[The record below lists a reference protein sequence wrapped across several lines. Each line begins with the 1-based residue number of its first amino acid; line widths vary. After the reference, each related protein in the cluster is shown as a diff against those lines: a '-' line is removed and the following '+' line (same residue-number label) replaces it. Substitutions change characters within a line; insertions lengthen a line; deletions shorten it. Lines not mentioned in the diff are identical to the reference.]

1 MLKSCSVTILNG
13 FRSIEPTQYAIPF
26 ISVISDLTFSIK
38 LSSSTSVTVN
48 VHPNFSAIEPTS
60 VSFLATRWISFP
72 EFFNCSAK
80 LDPIDPVAPKIRYF
94 SDMSEKYLIFGATGS
109 IGSSLAEQLKN
120 SGNDIH
126 LVARNET
133 EVGSIAEKLGCT
145 FTVTD
150 VLEDN
155 FIEKV
160 KSDITEIKGIAYCVG
175 SIDLKPLRMV
185 TEQDFN
191 KCMKL
196 NLYSAVEVIKGYQE
210 SLKKNKGSIVLF
222 STVAA
227 QRGFTNHA
235 IIASA
240 KAAVEGLT
248 VSLAAEFA
256 PNIRVNCIAPS
267 LTKSKIA
274 EPMLKNTTIAEGIAK
289 AHPLKRL
296 GEGKDSAS
304 LAKFLITEDGSWVT
318 GQIIAVDGGRS
329 KLS

>member
-1 MLKSCSVTILNG
+1 
-13 FRSIEPTQYAIPF
+13 
-26 ISVISDLTFSIK
+26 
-38 LSSSTSVTVN
+38 
-48 VHPNFSAIEPTS
+48 
-60 VSFLATRWISFP
+60 
-72 EFFNCSAK
+72 
-80 LDPIDPVAPKIRYF
+80 
-94 SDMSEKYLIFGATGS
+94 MSEKYLIFGATGS
-109 IGSSLAEQLKN
+109 VGSSLAEQLKN

-126 LVARNET
+126 LVARNES
-133 EVGSIAEKLGCT
+133 EVKAIAEKLGCSY
-145 FTVTD
+145 TVAD
-150 VLEDN
+150 VLEDG

-160 KSDITEIKGIAYCVG
+160 KSDINDIKGVAYCVG

-185 TEQDFN
+185 TEAEMN

-196 NLYSAVEVIKGYQE
+196 NLYSAIEVIKGFQE
-210 SLKKNKGSIVLF
+210 SLKKNKGSVVLF

-227 QRGFTNHA
+227 QRGFTNHT

-248 VSLAAEFA
+248 VTLAAEFA

-267 LTKSKIA
+267 LSKSKIA
-274 EPMLKNTTIAEGIAK
+274 EPMLKNPTIAEGIAK

-296 GEGKDSAS
+296 GEGKDSAA
-304 LAKFLITEDGSWVT
+304 LAKFLITEESSWIT

>member
-1 MLKSCSVTILNG
+1 
-13 FRSIEPTQYAIPF
+13 
-26 ISVISDLTFSIK
+26 
-38 LSSSTSVTVN
+38 
-48 VHPNFSAIEPTS
+48 
-60 VSFLATRWISFP
+60 
-72 EFFNCSAK
+72 
-80 LDPIDPVAPKIRYF
+80 
-94 SDMSEKYLIFGATGS
+94 MSEKYLIFGATGS
-109 IGSSLAEQLKN
+109 VGSSLAEQLKN

-126 LVARNET
+126 LVARNES
-133 EVGSIAEKLGCT
+133 EVKTIAENLSCSY
-145 FTVTD
+145 TVAD
-150 VLEDN
+150 VLKDG

-160 KSDITEIKGIAYCVG
+160 KSDIDDIKGVAYCVG

-185 TEQDFN
+185 TETDMN

-196 NLYSAVEVIKGYQE
+196 NLYSAIEAIKGFQE
-210 SLKKNKGSIVLF
+210 SLKKNKGSVVLF

-248 VSLAAEFA
+248 VTLAAEFA

-267 LTKSKIA
+267 LSKSKIA
-274 EPMLKNTTIAEGIAK
+274 EPMLKNPTIAEGIAK

-296 GEGKDSAS
+296 GEGKDSAA
-304 LAKFLITEDGSWVT
+304 LAKFLITDESSWIT
-318 GQIIAVDGGRS
+318 GQVIAVDGGRS

>member
-1 MLKSCSVTILNG
+1 
-13 FRSIEPTQYAIPF
+13 
-26 ISVISDLTFSIK
+26 
-38 LSSSTSVTVN
+38 
-48 VHPNFSAIEPTS
+48 
-60 VSFLATRWISFP
+60 
-72 EFFNCSAK
+72 
-80 LDPIDPVAPKIRYF
+80 
-94 SDMSEKYLIFGATGS
+94 MSEKYLIFGATGS
-109 IGSSLAEQLKN
+109 IGSSLAEQLKS
-120 SGNDIH
+120 SGSDIH
-126 LVARNET
+126 LVARNES
-133 EVGSIAEKLGCT
+133 EIIKIAEKLGCSY
-145 FTVTD
+145 TVAD
-150 VLEDN
+150 VLEDG

-160 KSDITEIKGIAYCVG
+160 KSDINDIKGIAYCVG

-185 TEQDFN
+185 TEADMN

-196 NLYSAVEVIKGYQE
+196 NLYSAIEAIKGYQE
-210 SLKKNKGSIVLF
+210 SLKKNKGSVVLF

-227 QRGFTNHA
+227 QRGFTNHT

-248 VSLAAEFA
+248 VTLAAEFA

-274 EPMLKNTTIAEGIAK
+274 EPMLKNPAIAEGIAK

-296 GEGKDSAS
+296 GEGKDSAA
-304 LAKFLITEDGSWVT
+304 LAKFLITEESSWIT

>member
-1 MLKSCSVTILNG
+1 
-13 FRSIEPTQYAIPF
+13 
-26 ISVISDLTFSIK
+26 
-38 LSSSTSVTVN
+38 
-48 VHPNFSAIEPTS
+48 
-60 VSFLATRWISFP
+60 
-72 EFFNCSAK
+72 
-80 LDPIDPVAPKIRYF
+80 
-94 SDMSEKYLIFGATGS
+94 MSEKYVIFGATGS

-126 LVARNET
+126 LVARNES
-133 EVGSIAEKLGCT
+133 ELAPILEKLGCSH
-145 FTVTD
+145 TVAD
-150 VLEDN
+150 VLEDG

-160 KSDITEIKGIAYCVG
+160 KSDISEIKGLAYCIG
-175 SIDLKPLRMV
+175 SIDLKPLRMIN
-185 TEQDFN
+185 EQDFQ

-196 NLYSAVEVIKGYQE
+196 NLYSAVEAIKGYQE
-210 SLKKNKGSIVLF
+210 SLKKNKGSIVMF

-256 PNIRVNCIAPS
+256 PNIRVNCVAPS

-274 EPMLKNTTIAEGIAK
+274 EPMLKNTALAEGIAK

-304 LAKFLITEDGSWVT
+304 LAKFLLTEDSSWIT
-318 GQIIAVDGGRS
+318 GQVIAVDGGRS

>member
-1 MLKSCSVTILNG
+1 
-13 FRSIEPTQYAIPF
+13 
-26 ISVISDLTFSIK
+26 
-38 LSSSTSVTVN
+38 
-48 VHPNFSAIEPTS
+48 
-60 VSFLATRWISFP
+60 
-72 EFFNCSAK
+72 
-80 LDPIDPVAPKIRYF
+80 
-94 SDMSEKYLIFGATGS
+94 MSEKYLIFGATGS
-109 IGSSLAEQLKN
+109 VGSSLAEQLKN

-126 LVARNET
+126 LVARNES
-133 EVGSIAEKLGCT
+133 EVKAIAEKLGCSY
-145 FTVTD
+145 TVAD
-150 VLEDN
+150 VLEDG

-160 KSDITEIKGIAYCVG
+160 KLDINDIKGVAYCVG

-185 TEQDFN
+185 TETDMN

-196 NLYSAVEVIKGYQE
+196 NLYSAIEVIKGFQE
-210 SLKKNKGSIVLF
+210 SLKKNKGSVVLF

-227 QRGFTNHA
+227 QRGFTNHT

-248 VSLAAEFA
+248 VTLAAEFA

-267 LTKSKIA
+267 LSKSKIA
-274 EPMLKNTTIAEGIAK
+274 EPMLKNSTIAEGIAK

-296 GEGKDSAS
+296 GEGKDSAA
-304 LAKFLITEDGSWVT
+304 LAKFLITEESSWIT

>member
-1 MLKSCSVTILNG
+1 M
-13 FRSIEPTQYAIPF
+13 A
-26 ISVISDLTFSIK
+26 
-38 LSSSTSVTVN
+38 
-48 VHPNFSAIEPTS
+48 
-60 VSFLATRWISFP
+60 
-72 EFFNCSAK
+72 
-80 LDPIDPVAPKIRYF
+80 
-94 SDMSEKYLIFGATGS
+94 EKYVIFGATGS

-126 LVARNET
+126 LVGRNES
-133 EVGSIAEKLGCT
+133 ELSSISEKLGCSHT
-145 FTVTD
+145 AAD
-150 VLEDN
+150 VLEEG

-160 KSDITEIKGIAYCVG
+160 KSDISEIKGLAYCVG

-185 TEQDFN
+185 NEQDFQ

-196 NLYSAVEVIKGYQE
+196 NLYSAVEAIKGYQE

-256 PNIRVNCIAPS
+256 PNIRVNCVAPS

-274 EPMLKNTTIAEGIAK
+274 EPMLKNTAIAEGIAK

-296 GEGKDSAS
+296 GEGKDSAA
-304 LAKFLITEDGSWVT
+304 LAKFLLTEDSSWVT

>member
-1 MLKSCSVTILNG
+1 
-13 FRSIEPTQYAIPF
+13 
-26 ISVISDLTFSIK
+26 
-38 LSSSTSVTVN
+38 
-48 VHPNFSAIEPTS
+48 
-60 VSFLATRWISFP
+60 
-72 EFFNCSAK
+72 
-80 LDPIDPVAPKIRYF
+80 
-94 SDMSEKYLIFGATGS
+94 MSEKYLIFGATGS
-109 IGSSLAEQLKN
+109 VGSSLAEQLKN

-126 LVARNET
+126 LVARNEN
-133 EVGSIAEKLGCT
+133 EVKAIAEKLGCSY
-145 FTVTD
+145 TVAD
-150 VLEDN
+150 VLEDG

-160 KSDITEIKGIAYCVG
+160 KSDINDIKGIAYCVG

-185 TEQDFN
+185 TEADMN

-196 NLYSAVEVIKGYQE
+196 NLYSAIEAIKGFQE
-210 SLKKNKGSIVLF
+210 SLKKNKGSVVLF

-227 QRGFTNHA
+227 QRGFTNHT

-248 VSLAAEFA
+248 VTLAAEFA

-267 LTKSKIA
+267 LSKSKIA
-274 EPMLKNTTIAEGIAK
+274 EPMLKNPAIAEGIAK

-296 GEGKDSAS
+296 GEGKDSAA
-304 LAKFLITEDGSWVT
+304 LAKFLITEESSWIT

>member
-1 MLKSCSVTILNG
+1 M
-13 FRSIEPTQYAIPF
+13 
-26 ISVISDLTFSIK
+26 
-38 LSSSTSVTVN
+38 
-48 VHPNFSAIEPTS
+48 
-60 VSFLATRWISFP
+60 
-72 EFFNCSAK
+72 
-80 LDPIDPVAPKIRYF
+80 
-94 SDMSEKYLIFGATGS
+94 
-109 IGSSLAEQLKN
+109 AEQLVS
-120 SGNDIH
+120 SGNKVH
-126 LVARNET
+126 LVARNED
-133 EVGSIAEKLGCT
+133 ELKNISDKLGCT
-145 FTVTD
+145 STVAD
-150 VLEDN
+150 VLEEGFVDKIKN
-155 FIEKV
+155 
-160 KSDITEIKGIAYCVG
+160 DINETKGIAYCVG

-185 TEQDFN
+185 TEEDFN

-196 NLYSAVEVIKGYQE
+196 NLYSAVEAIKGYQE
-210 SLKKNKGSIVLF
+210 SLKKNKGSVVLF

-227 QRGFTNHA
+227 QRGFTNHT

-267 LTKSKIA
+267 LTHSKIA
-274 EPMLKNTTIAEGIAK
+274 EPMLKNKALADGIAK

-304 LAKFLITEDGSWVT
+304 LAKFLITEDSSWVT

>member
-1 MLKSCSVTILNG
+1 
-13 FRSIEPTQYAIPF
+13 
-26 ISVISDLTFSIK
+26 
-38 LSSSTSVTVN
+38 
-48 VHPNFSAIEPTS
+48 
-60 VSFLATRWISFP
+60 
-72 EFFNCSAK
+72 
-80 LDPIDPVAPKIRYF
+80 
-94 SDMSEKYLIFGATGS
+94 MSEKYLIFGATGS

-120 SGNDIH
+120 SGKNIH
-126 LVARNET
+126 LVGRNES
-133 EVGSIAEKLGCT
+133 ELSSISEKLGCSH
-145 FTVTD
+145 TVAD
-150 VLEDN
+150 VLMDG

-160 KSDITEIKGIAYCVG
+160 KSDISEIKGLAYCVG

-185 TEQDFN
+185 NEQDFQ

-196 NLYSAVEVIKGYQE
+196 NLYSAVEAIKGFQE

-256 PNIRVNCIAPS
+256 PNIRVNCVAPS

-274 EPMLKNTTIAEGIAK
+274 EPMLKNTAIAEGIAK

-296 GEGKDSAS
+296 GEGKDSAA
-304 LAKFLITEDGSWVT
+304 LAKFLLTEDSSWIT